1 MPDLDQDL
9 INKFLKYLSQKQ
21 YKRLKFEI
29 DILGELEKQHP
40 IINFYYASAIAFDNS
55 STNEE
60 LSFAADLF
68 EKIYLLKKDLQSLYN
83 MIAISF
89 KTRIFNRVLPH
100 ILKEHKKN
108 EKDLNLL
115 EGLAKINLFLGNN
128 LESIKFFGKLF
139 ELDPKRKDYR
149 LSYLGTFN
157 YVSNYDQT
165 EYLKISK
172 KYTQV
177 YEKNS
182 ISEKFDHKFI
192 NDKIKIGF
200 LSGNLKTHPV
210 SFFLKGLI
218 ENIDKKKFDLIFFS
232 NLKISEQDNYSDFF
246 KKSSTQWHDVFD
258 LEDEFLTKKIRKL
271 NIDILIDLN
280 GFFEG
285 NRFQIFVDRCAK
297 FQIVWLGYNNS
308 LSTNNIDYIIADPN
322 LFKKAEDHLYSER
335 ILLFNKIWNSMSLP
349 QNLPNIADDKNKNI
363 FSYGSFNNYVK
374 MSNETIEVWSKII
387 NHSNARLYLKS
398 SIAVTEDIKNN
409 ILKKFFS
416 NGVKK
421 NQIIF
426 LDHMDNIIDHYES
439 YNKINVA
446 LDTFP
451 YPGVT
456 TSFEA
461 ALMGVPVLTMK
472 GFNINS
478 RCGES
483 IIKNLNLPELIAS
496 DKEDYFKKAID
507 LQNNQNLNKIFGNKL
522 RDKALASPLFDTNSF
537 TKEFEKNMISLMS
550 SNIKK

>member
-1 MPDLDQDL
+1 MPDLNQDL
-9 INKFLKYLSQKQ
+9 TNKFLKYLSQKQ

-29 DILGELEKQHP
+29 DLLGELESQHP
-40 IINFYYASAIAFDNS
+40 IIIFYYASAIALDHS
-55 STNEE
+55 SKDEE
-60 LSFAADLF
+60 LLFAHDLF
-68 EKIYLLKKDLQSLYN
+68 EKIYLLKKDMQSLYN
-83 MIAISF
+83 MIAISY
-89 KTRIFNRVLPH
+89 KTKIFNRVLPFL
-100 ILKEHKKN
+100 LKEYQKN
-108 EKDLNLL
+108 NKDVNLL

-139 ELDPKRKDYR
+139 ELDPERKDYR

-157 YVSNYDQT
+157 YVSNYDQI

-172 KYTQV
+172 KHTQI
-177 YEKNS
+177 YEKKL
-182 ISEKFDHKFI
+182 ISEKFDHKFT

-200 LSGNLKTHPV
+200 LSGNLKVHPV

-218 ENIDKKKFDLIFFS
+218 ENIDREKFDLIFFS
-232 NLKISEQDNYSDFF
+232 NLKISEQDSYSDFF
-246 KKSSTQWHDVFD
+246 KKNSSQWYDVFD
-258 LEDEFLTKKIRKL
+258 LDDEFLTKKIRKL

-280 GFFEG
+280 GFFDG
-285 NRFQIFVDRCAK
+285 NRFEIFVNRCAK

-308 LSTNNIDYIIADPN
+308 LGINNIDYIIADPN
-322 LFKKAEDHLYSER
+322 LVKKGEEHLYSER

-349 QNLPNIADDKNKNI
+349 ENLPNIQEDKNKNI

-374 MSNETIEVWSKII
+374 LSNETIEVWSKII
-387 NHSNARLYLKS
+387 NHSNSRLFLKS
-398 SIAVTEDIKNN
+398 SMPVTEDIKNN
-409 ILKKFFS
+409 ILRKFFS

-426 LDHMDNIIDHYES
+426 LDRTEKIIDHYES

-472 GFNINS
+472 GNNINS

-496 DKEDYFKKAID
+496 DKDDYFKKAIA
-507 LQNNQNLNKIFGNKL
+507 LQESKNLNQIFGNKL
-522 RDKALASPLFDTNSF
+522 RDKALASPLFDTKSF

>member
-1 MPDLDQDL
+1 MSDLNQDL
-9 INKFLKYLSQKQ
+9 INKFLKFLSQNQ

-29 DILGELEKQHP
+29 DLLGDLDSQHP
-40 IINFYYASAIAFDNS
+40 IIIFYYASAIALDHKS
-55 STNEE
+55 KNEE

-68 EKIYLLKKDLQSLYN
+68 EKTYLLKKDLQSLYN

-89 KTRIFNRVLPH
+89 KTKIFSRVLPY

-128 LESIKFFGKLF
+128 LDSIKFFGKLF

-177 YEKNS
+177 YEKNTL
-182 ISEKFDHKFI
+182 SEKFDHKFI

-200 LSGNLKTHPV
+200 LSGNLKAHPV

-218 ENIDKKKFDLIFFS
+218 ENIDKTKFDLIFFS
-232 NLKISEQDNYSDFF
+232 NLKISEQDNYSVFF
-246 KKSSTQWHDVFD
+246 KKSSSQWHDVYD

-271 NIDILIDLN
+271 KIDILIDLN

-297 FQIVWLGYNNS
+297 FQIAWLGYNNS
-308 LSTNNIDYIIADPN
+308 LGTNNIDFIIADPN
-322 LFKKAEDHLYSER
+322 LFKNGEDHLYSER
-335 ILLFNKIWNSMSLP
+335 ILLFNNIWNSMSLP
-349 QNLPNIADDKNKNI
+349 ENLPNIEEDKNKNI

-387 NHSNARLYLKS
+387 NYSNSRLYLKS
-398 SIAVTEDIKNN
+398 SMAITEDIKNN

-426 LDHMDNIIDHYES
+426 LDRIDNIIDHYES

-483 IIKNLNLPELIAS
+483 IIKNLNLPELIAA
-496 DKEDYFKKAID
+496 DKDDYFKKAID
-507 LQNNQNLNKIFGNKL
+507 LHNSKNLNKIFGTKL
-522 RDKALASPLFDTNSF
+522 RDKAIASPLFDTKSF

>member
-1 MPDLDQDL
+1 MPDLNQDL
-9 INKFLKYLSQKQ
+9 TNKFLKYLSQKQ

-29 DILGELEKQHP
+29 DLLGELESQHP
-40 IINFYYASAIAFDNS
+40 IIIFYYASAIALDHS
-55 STNEE
+55 SKNEE

-89 KTRIFNRVLPH
+89 KTKIFNRVLPY

-139 ELDPKRKDYR
+139 ELDPERKDYR

-157 YVSNYDQT
+157 YVSNYDQI

-172 KYTQV
+172 KHTQI

-182 ISEKFDHKFI
+182 ISEKFDHKFT

-200 LSGNLKTHPV
+200 LSGNLRVHPV

-218 ENIDKKKFDLIFFS
+218 ENIDREKFDLIFFS
-232 NLKISEQDNYSDFF
+232 NLKISEQDSYSDFF
-246 KKSSTQWHDVFD
+246 KKNSSQWYDVFD
-258 LEDEFLTKKIRKL
+258 LDDEFLTKKIRKL

-280 GFFEG
+280 GFFDG
-285 NRFQIFVDRCAK
+285 NRFEIFVNRCAK

-308 LSTNNIDYIIADPN
+308 LGINNIDYIIADPN
-322 LFKKAEDHLYSER
+322 LVKKGEEHLYSER

-349 QNLPNIADDKNKNI
+349 ENLPNIQEDKNKNI

-374 MSNETIEVWSKII
+374 LSNETIEVWSKMI
-387 NHSNARLYLKS
+387 NHSNSRLFLKS
-398 SIAVTEDIKNN
+398 SMPVTEDIKNN
-409 ILKKFFS
+409 ILRKFFS

-426 LDHMDNIIDHYES
+426 LDRTEKIIDHYES

-472 GFNINS
+472 GNNINS

-496 DKEDYFKKAID
+496 DKDDYFKKAIA
-507 LQNNQNLNKIFGNKL
+507 LQESKNLNQIFGNKL
-522 RDKALASPLFDTNSF
+522 RDKALASPLFDTKSF

>member
-1 MPDLDQDL
+1 MPDLNQDL
-9 INKFLKYLSQKQ
+9 TNKFLKYLSQKQ

-29 DILGELEKQHP
+29 DLLGELESQHP
-40 IINFYYASAIAFDNS
+40 IIIFYYASAIALDHS
-55 STNEE
+55 SKNEE

-89 KTRIFNRVLPH
+89 KTKIFNRVLPY

-139 ELDPKRKDYR
+139 ELDPERKDYR

-157 YVSNYDQT
+157 YVSNYDQI

-172 KYTQV
+172 KHTQI
-177 YEKNS
+177 YEKKL
-182 ISEKFDHKFI
+182 ISEKFDHKFT

-200 LSGNLKTHPV
+200 LSGNLRVHPV

-218 ENIDKKKFDLIFFS
+218 ENIDREKFDLIFFS
-232 NLKISEQDNYSDFF
+232 NLKTSQQDSYSDFF
-246 KKSSTQWHDVFD
+246 KKNSSQWYDVFD

-280 GFFEG
+280 GFFDG
-285 NRFQIFVDRCAK
+285 NRFEIFVNRCAK

-308 LSTNNIDYIIADPN
+308 LGINNIDYIIADPN
-322 LFKKAEDHLYSER
+322 LVKKGEEHLYSER

-349 QNLPNIADDKNKNI
+349 ENLPNISEEKNKNL

-374 MSNETIEVWSKII
+374 LSNETIEVWSKMI
-387 NHSNARLYLKS
+387 NHSNSRLFLKS
-398 SIAVTEDIKNN
+398 SMPVTEDIKNN
-409 ILKKFFS
+409 ILRKFFS

-426 LDHMDNIIDHYES
+426 LDRTEKIIDHYES

-472 GFNINS
+472 GNNINS

-496 DKEDYFKKAID
+496 DKDDYFKKAIA
-507 LQNNQNLNKIFGNKL
+507 LQESKNLNQIFGNKL
-522 RDKALASPLFDTNSF
+522 RDKALASPLFDTKSF

>member
-1 MPDLDQDL
+1 MSDLNQDL
-9 INKFLKYLSQKQ
+9 INKFIKFLSQKQ

-29 DILGELEKQHP
+29 DLLGDIESQHP
-40 IINFYYASAIAFDNS
+40 IIIFYYASAIALDHS
-55 STNEE
+55 SKNEE
-60 LSFAADLF
+60 LSSAADLF

-89 KTRIFNRVLPH
+89 KTKIFNRVLPY
-100 ILKEHKKN
+100 ILKEYKKN

-115 EGLAKINLFLGNN
+115 EGLAKINLFMGNN

-149 LSYLGTFN
+149 LSYIGTFN

-200 LSGNLKTHPV
+200 LSGNLKAHPV

-218 ENIDKKKFDLIFFS
+218 ENIDKAKFDLIFFS
-232 NLKISEQDNYSDFF
+232 NLKISEQDSYSDFF
-246 KKSSTQWHDVFD
+246 KKSSSQWYDVLD
-258 LEDEFLTKKIRKL
+258 LEDDFLTKKIRKL

-308 LSTNNIDYIIADPN
+308 LGINNIDFIIADSN
-322 LFKKAEDHLYSER
+322 LFKKGEEHLYSER

-349 QNLPNIADDKNKNI
+349 ENLPNISKDKNKNL
-363 FSYGSFNNYVK
+363 FSYGSFNNYTK
-374 MSNETIEVWSKII
+374 LSNETIEVWSKII
-387 NHSNARLYLKS
+387 NHSNSRLFLKS
-398 SIAVTEDIKNN
+398 SMPVTEDIKNN
-409 ILKKFFS
+409 ILRKFFS

-426 LDHMDNIIDHYES
+426 LDRTEKIIDHYES

-472 GFNINS
+472 GNNINS

-496 DKEDYFKKAID
+496 DKDDYFKKAID
-507 LQNNQNLNKIFGNKL
+507 LQKSENLNKLFGHKL
-522 RDKALASPLFDTNSF
+522 RDKALASPLFDTKSF

-550 SNIKK
+550 SCIKK

>member
-1 MPDLDQDL
+1 MSDLNQDL
-9 INKFLKYLSQKQ
+9 NNKFLKYLSQKQ

-29 DILGELEKQHP
+29 DLLGELESQHP
-40 IINFYYASAIAFDNS
+40 IIIFYYASAIALDHS
-55 STNEE
+55 SKDEE
-60 LSFAADLF
+60 LLFAHDLF
-68 EKIYLLKKDLQSLYN
+68 EKIYLLKKDMQSLYN
-83 MIAISF
+83 MIAISY
-89 KTRIFNRVLPH
+89 KTKIFNRVLPFL
-100 ILKEHKKN
+100 LKEYQKN
-108 EKDLNLL
+108 NKDVNLL

-139 ELDPKRKDYR
+139 ELDPERKDYR

-157 YVSNYDQT
+157 YVSNYDQI

-172 KYTQV
+172 KHTQI
-177 YEKNS
+177 YEKKL
-182 ISEKFDHKFI
+182 ISEKFDHKFT

-200 LSGNLKTHPV
+200 LSGNLKVHPV

-218 ENIDKKKFDLIFFS
+218 ENIDREKFDLIFFS
-232 NLKISEQDNYSDFF
+232 NLKISEQDSYSDFF
-246 KKSSTQWHDVFD
+246 KKNSSQWYDVFD
-258 LEDEFLTKKIRKL
+258 LDDEFLTKKIRKL

-280 GFFEG
+280 GFFDG
-285 NRFQIFVDRCAK
+285 NRFEIFVNRCAK

-308 LSTNNIDYIIADPN
+308 LGINNIDYIIADPN
-322 LFKKAEDHLYSER
+322 LVKKGEEHLYSER

-349 QNLPNIADDKNKNI
+349 ENLPNIQEDKNKNI

-374 MSNETIEVWSKII
+374 LSNETIEVWSKII
-387 NHSNARLYLKS
+387 NHSNSRLFLKS
-398 SIAVTEDIKNN
+398 SMPVTEDIKNN
-409 ILKKFFS
+409 ILRKFFS

-426 LDHMDNIIDHYES
+426 LDRTEKIIDHYES

-472 GFNINS
+472 GNNINS

-496 DKEDYFKKAID
+496 DKDDYFKKAIA
-507 LQNNQNLNKIFGNKL
+507 LQESKNLNQIFGNKL
-522 RDKALASPLFDTNSF
+522 RDKALASPLFDTKSF
-537 TKEFEKNMISLMS
+537 TKEFEKNMIGLMS

>member
-1 MPDLDQDL
+1 MSDLNQDL
-9 INKFLKYLSQKQ
+9 INKFLKFLSQKQ
-21 YKRLKFEI
+21 YQRLKFEI
-29 DILGELEKQHP
+29 DLLGDLDSQHP
-40 IINFYYASAIAFDNS
+40 IIIFYYASAIALDHKS
-55 STNEE
+55 KNEE

-68 EKIYLLKKDLQSLYN
+68 EKTYLLKKDLQSLYN

-89 KTRIFNRVLPH
+89 KTKIFSRVLPY

-128 LESIKFFGKLF
+128 LDSIKFFGKLF

-172 KYTQV
+172 KYTEV
-177 YEKNS
+177 YEKNLL
-182 ISEKFDHKFI
+182 SEKFDHKFI

-200 LSGNLKTHPV
+200 LSGNLKAHPV

-218 ENIDKKKFDLIFFS
+218 ENIDKEKFDLIFFS

-246 KKSSTQWHDVFD
+246 KKSSSQWHDVYD

-271 NIDILIDLN
+271 KIDILIDLN

-285 NRFQIFVDRCAK
+285 NRFQILVDRCAK
-297 FQIVWLGYNNS
+297 FQIAWLGYNNS
-308 LSTNNIDYIIADPN
+308 LGTNNIDFIIADPN
-322 LFKKAEDHLYSER
+322 LFKKGEDHLYSER
-335 ILLFNKIWNSMSLP
+335 ILLFKNIWNSMSLP
-349 QNLPNIADDKNKNI
+349 ENLPNIAKDKNKNI

-387 NHSNARLYLKS
+387 NYSNSRLYLKS
-398 SIAVTEDIKNN
+398 SMVITQDIKNN
-409 ILKKFFS
+409 ILKKFFV

-426 LDHMDNIIDHYES
+426 LDRIDNIVDHYES

-496 DKEDYFKKAID
+496 DKDDYFKKAID
-507 LQNNQNLNKIFGNKL
+507 LQCSKNLNKIFGTKL
-522 RDKALASPLFDTNSF
+522 RDKAIASPLFDTKSF